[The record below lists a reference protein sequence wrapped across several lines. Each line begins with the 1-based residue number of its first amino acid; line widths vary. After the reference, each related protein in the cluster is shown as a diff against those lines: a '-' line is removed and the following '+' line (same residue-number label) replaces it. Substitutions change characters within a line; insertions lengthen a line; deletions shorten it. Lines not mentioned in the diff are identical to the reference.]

1 MSLYS
6 GKPCCLACYRKWS
19 TLDALVW
26 RGLSLDVDCLDAA
39 FVPETGWPEL
49 LAAPWSTVTSFLK
62 DNKVYTPQG
71 LFGHI
76 PSILPEK
83 PALRMDYRLL
93 PHCPLVSD

>member
-6 GKPCCLACYRKWS
+6 GEPCCLACYRKWS
-19 TLDALVW
+19 AREGLVW

-62 DNKVYTPQG
+62 DNQVYTHG

-76 PSILPEK
+76 SSILPKK
-83 PALRMDYRLL
+83 PVLRMVYRLL
-93 PHCPLVSD
+93 PHCFLVSG